1 MLFVPFKG
9 ENVDGH
15 RFVEQA
21 LKDGAGASFYE
32 KGQDI
37 SDSIQG
43 PIIWV
48 DDTLTALQQLAK
60 AYLKHVNPKV
70 IGVTGSNGKTTTK
83 DMIESV
89 LHTEFRVKTQ
99 GNYNNE
105 IGLPLT
111 ILQLDKDTEISIL
124 EMGMSGFHEI
134 ELLSKIAEPDIA
146 VITNIGES
154 HMQDL
159 GSRRYC

>member
-32 KGQDI
+32 KDRI
-37 SDSIQG
+37 LAIQFKDLLYG
-43 PIIWV
+43 

-70 IGVTGSNGKTTTK
+70 I
-83 DMIESV
+83 E
-89 LHTEFRVKTQ
+89 
-99 GNYNNE
+99 
-105 IGLPLT
+105 
-111 ILQLDKDTEISIL
+111 
-124 EMGMSGFHEI
+124 
-134 ELLSKIAEPDIA
+134 
-146 VITNIGES
+146 
-154 HMQDL
+154 
-159 GSRRYC
+159 